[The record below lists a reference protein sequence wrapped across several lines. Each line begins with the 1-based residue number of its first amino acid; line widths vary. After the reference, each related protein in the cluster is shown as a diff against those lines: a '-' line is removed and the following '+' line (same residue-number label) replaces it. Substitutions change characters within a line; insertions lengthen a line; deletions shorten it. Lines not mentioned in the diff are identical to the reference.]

1 MCCSDPPSGM
11 SLSFSQLT
19 ALSLSRN
26 FPLLKEAD
34 LPSLIPPLWGQPTS
48 IGASKGLASCLNHL
62 QRTTPLRQR
71 LLLQPHRRLTSLSA
85 HLCFRHPTQMLF
97 LRVLPNTPSAHKS
110 WSLRI
115 CFLGYLTYNIYYVSI
130 LRLFPM
136 L

>member
-11 SLSFSQLT
+11 SLSFSQFT
-19 ALSLSRN
+19 AVSLSRN

-34 LPSLIPPLWGQPTS
+34 LPNIMPPLWGQPTS
-48 IGASKGLASCLNHL
+48 LGASKGLASCLNHL

-71 LLLQPHRRLTSLSA
+71 LLLQPHHRLTSLSA
-85 HLCFRHPTQMLF
+85 HLCFHHTTQMLF
-97 LRVLPNTPSAHKS
+97 LRVLPKYKS

-115 CFLGYLTYNIYYVSI
+115 CFLGNLTDNIYYVSM